1 MWYTFKDELPE
12 EGRPIAFVSVDII
25 ADYADDVMIEGTSE
39 VFQTA
44 GEYHGAC
51 IEIGFA
57 RQLGIGGV
65 VIFRTNGNKSEQLGE
80 WEHSRLDRWCY
91 VAELLKAS
99 GIDYPNLHTVG
110 DQPWDGNIK
119 GNVFLP

>member
-57 RQLGIGGV
+57 TKFLCL
-65 VIFRTNGNKSEQLGE
+65 FR
-80 WEHSRLDRWCY
+80 
-91 VAELLKAS
+91 LKFFF
-99 GIDYPNLHTVG
+99 
-110 DQPWDGNIK
+110 IK
-119 GNVFLP
+119 DD